1 MRNLQEKYG
10 TCSVRNGVAEQNVA
24 VAVYGASTE
33 AMAAIQQLRQS
44 GFDMKKVSVAGRYD
58 LGEGAVVGFHY
69 AGDRMRYA
77 GKLDEF
83 WGLLWGVL
91 FGPVLALGPLGAWIA
106 AVLNNVPVFGGLS
119 VFGAGLYS
127 VGIPKDNVL
136 RYEAWVKA
144 GSLLVIAHGTSE
156 ETGKAREILHSG
168 LQGGRYSP
176 A

>member
-1 MRNLQEKYG
+1 M
-10 TCSVRNGVAEQNVA
+10 A
-24 VAVYGASTE
+24 VAVYGASSE
-33 AMAAIQQLRQS
+33 AMAAIRQLRQS
-44 GFDMKKVSVAGRYD
+44 GFDMRKVSVASRYD
-58 LGEGAVVGFHY
+58 SGEGAVVGFHY

-77 GKLDEF
+77 GKPDEF

-91 FGPVLALGPLGAWIA
+91 FGWAYFLIPEFGPVLALGPLGAWIA

-136 RYEAWVKA
+136 RYEACVKA
-144 GSLLVIAHGTSE
+144 GSVLVVAHGTSE
-156 ETGKAREILHSG
+156 ETGKARVILHSG
-168 LQGGRYSP
+168 LQGGRSET